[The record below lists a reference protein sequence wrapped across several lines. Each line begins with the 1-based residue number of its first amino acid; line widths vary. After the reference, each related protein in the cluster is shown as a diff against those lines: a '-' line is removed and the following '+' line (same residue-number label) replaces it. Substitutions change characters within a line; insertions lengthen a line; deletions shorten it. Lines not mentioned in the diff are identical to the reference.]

1 MIVRS
6 WFFEDGRRKY
16 LRPGFGQ
23 QPVEVFPVPDVD
35 ECKQHPYCFPHGFP
49 AHRFL
54 QSPLMDTAATFHSL
68 FDQEHPDAKGCH
80 HIGKGW
86 VSMAVIMLEMVA
98 KNIFQGRKS
107 FMFNFPAGPT
117 RTHHGHHPF
126 FGEGEIG
133 YPGPGPALAIGSD
146 LGVMEEIDRKVNVSF
161 VQGDIRAPPELVG
174 DDPFRGRFGLGV
186 GADMRI
192 AVDPVKEE
200 CVVAR
205 LHAQDETDGV
215 VAEVFDVGTIGG

>member
-1 MIVRS
+1 
-6 WFFEDGRRKY
+6 
-16 LRPGFGQ
+16 
-23 QPVEVFPVPDVD
+23 
-35 ECKQHPYCFPHGFP
+35 
-49 AHRFL
+49 
-54 QSPLMDTAATFHSL
+54 MDTAATFHSL

-80 HIGKGW
+80 PIGKVL
-86 VSMAVIMLEMVA
+86 VSMAVIMLEIVA
-98 KNIFQGRKS
+98 KTIVQGRTS

-126 FGEGEIG
+126 FGAGEIG
-133 YPGPGPALAIGSD
+133 YPGPSSALAIGSD
-146 LGVMEEIDRKVNVSF
+146 LGGMEDIDRKGNVSF

-174 DDPFRGRFGLGV
+174 DNPFRGPFGLGV

-192 AVDPVKEE
+192 AADPVKEE

-215 VAEVFDVGTIGG
+215 VAEVFDVGAIGG